1 MIFFMVFLGVVLLT
15 AAKEVNFSACDDVEN
30 ILGIESIDVSEVAL
44 KYGVVVAT
52 VKHKPMVELDGPAF
66 LKIDVGP
73 FSFFRGY
80 CDMALNP
87 GTLPLPLNSPCPKL
101 CATARQFH

>member
-1 MIFFMVFLGVVLLT
+1 MVFLGVVLLT

-87 GTLPLPLNSPCPKL
+87 GTTLPLPPKL
-101 CATARQFH
+101 AMPQAVRHCTSVSLT

>member
-1 MIFFMVFLGVVLLT
+1 MVFLGVVLLT

-52 VKHKPMVELDGPAF
+52 VKHKPMIELDGPAF

-87 GTLPLPLNSPCPKL
+87 GTTLPLPPKL
-101 CATARQFH
+101 PMPQAVRHCTSVSLT